1 MAESYEL
8 FGSAPRV
15 TKHLVRKWYLVTNQR
30 NLFFMLAAGLIM
42 PPAGFGKKYYQDTL
56 ACAPGWIV
64 LFPERAPREAVQ
76 FSVQERSHL
85 LPCLLETDLASITGE
100 IHVITA
106 EGYLSRAHL
115 PDELQGDEQALLVPA
130 PLPITL
136 ITTILHRSKEERSAC
151 ESDAKDFTN
160 VPLESI
166 KRSVSAKPFS
176 GASAPWIA
184 ARGTALPQRQIPLG
198 RVQAAGAVM
207 AMLLHFGNLGQQ
219 SVAAARM
226 AFDAE
231 SSAASSDVDPLLAY
245 LPQWMWSTP
254 PHPPEEV
261 VQRLFWGTV
270 DKLVEWRSSGV
281 AADPLA
287 VILDHFA
294 AMGAELDERM
304 NSTLSKLSRD
314 LTNLAGIADRTAT
327 ELFERHPKPFSRAML
342 LLFLR
347 ESCAELLEFKHA
359 MLTETDYLAAAIL
372 FAARDGW
379 LGLPVTLRELP
390 GLSESVPARIA
401 AQSHRQ
407 QQSGIGFSAIPER
420 PKPIRE
426 LLAPGAGG
434 WNRAQR
440 EAALLLARE
449 GKWPGV
455 QTRITLGRGEYRLE
469 VDGRGLHLLLDG
481 EAKAIQTE
489 MEMETFFRKLSAH
502 TLSSRQEVKVRKV
515 LRTG

>member
-15 TKHLVRKWYLVTNQR
+15 TKHLARKWYLVTNQR

-64 LFPERAPREAVQ
+64 LFPDRAPREAVQ

-184 ARGTALPQRQIPLG
+184 ARGNSAATA
-198 RVQAAGAVM
+198 ADSAGASS
-207 AMLLHFGNLGQQ
+207 GGGCGDGD
-219 SVAAARM
+219 AAA
-226 AFDAE
+226 
-231 SSAASSDVDPLLAY
+231 
-245 LPQWMWSTP
+245 
-254 PHPPEEV
+254 
-261 VQRLFWGTV
+261 
-270 DKLVEWRSSGV
+270 
-281 AADPLA
+281 
-287 VILDHFA
+287 
-294 AMGAELDERM
+294 
-304 NSTLSKLSRD
+304 
-314 LTNLAGIADRTAT
+314 
-327 ELFERHPKPFSRAML
+327 
-342 LLFLR
+342 
-347 ESCAELLEFKHA
+347 
-359 MLTETDYLAAAIL
+359 
-372 FAARDGW
+372 
-379 LGLPVTLRELP
+379 LREL
-390 GLSESVPARIA
+390 GAAKRCSRSHGFRCRI
-401 AQSHRQ
+401 
-407 QQSGIGFSAIPER
+407 
-420 PKPIRE
+420 
-426 LLAPGAGG
+426 
-434 WNRAQR
+434 QR
-440 EAALLLARE
+440 C
-449 GKWPGV
+449 
-455 QTRITLGRGEYRLE
+455 I
-469 VDGRGLHLLLDG
+469 
-481 EAKAIQTE
+481 I
-489 MEMETFFRKLSAH
+489 
-502 TLSSRQEVKVRKV
+502 
-515 LRTG
+515 